1 MLPAAVIFCI
11 SSMSAACTTIGNA
24 VMIPVILTRSTPF
37 LRIESINSL
46 LYVFSSFVIVT
57 ELLHMLRL
65 LLYHPH
71 TLCQVFLLFSSI
83 SYVPPCFPFVFFFYF
98 VTFCYIYLSLLTN
111 DINDT
116 ILKISIIVIIIVIER
131 RMLWLL

>member
-1 MLPAAVIFCI
+1 MFPAAGIFCV
-11 SSMSAACTTIGNA
+11 SSMSAACTAIGNA
-24 VMIPVILTRSTPF
+24 VMIPVRLTRSTPF

-65 LLYHPH
+65 LFYHPH

-83 SYVPPCFPFVFFFYF
+83 SYVTPLFPIRLFFYF

-111 DINDT
+111 DINST